1 MIAEE
6 RFELRVTCN
15 YCGHHN
21 QLTIATVSLPD
32 CYLVNCSTCG
42 GSIGTIS
49 KIRAPIR
56 AENAVFRMAS

>member
-6 RFELRVTCN
+6 KFELRVTCN

-21 QLTIATVSLPD
+21 QLTIAAVSLPE

-42 GSIGTIS
+42 AGIGTVGA
-49 KIRAPIR
+49 IRAPIR